1 MKVQAKAV
9 GFYGGARHRAG
20 DVFEVKDGT
29 KSSWFE
35 PVETAKQAPAKSA
48 KAKKEEPVALS
59 DLQKEQPVQDREV
72 I

>member
-35 PVETAKQAPAKSA
+35 PVEAAKASSAKSA

-59 DLQKEQPVQDREV
+59 ELQKDQPAQEREV